1 MHGVGAWH
9 LVRAGD
15 GTGDDSTHTHRE
27 ANDAQRMGSGMDR
40 AWGQSSACAAVDGN
54 ALLSIGIPRIRP
66 TRDSPMLRCDADESE
81 PTTRM
86 SDTDSTS
93 VGWAAES
100 SMRRAR
106 GAEKTVYRLFAMAC
120 IVSDDSIFSRGGW
133 GAMHGRLG
141 AQHAVCAGDGV
152 RGAVA

>member
-100 SMRRAR
+100 LMRRAM
-106 GAEKTVYRLFAMAC
+106 GE
-120 IVSDDSIFSRGGW
+120 SW
-133 GAMHGRLG
+133 GVGITLAGREVLLG
-141 AQHAVCAGDGV
+141 TWGSHCNMC
-152 RGAVA
+152 RP